1 MATNTNYLKL
11 IKPDYNDVIDVAL
24 LNKNSDTLDTEVNR
38 VKNVND
44 TQNTKLTNHENRLT
58 TLESKTYP
66 YLPLTGGTITG
77 DLTISNNLLVQGK
90 LISKNREVQRLYTIT
105 DESIKD
111 ADLKNLA
118 SVWSTGVEATGAYY
132 SWKLFQ
138 DPVTLWTELF
148 IYVTNSYAN
157 IWYKIKTPVKWKSA
171 NSTFITTSLSRKS
184 SPTDLGADDNVV
196 TYISEDT
203 FMTFS
208 RSDVEQMYHFCGYAK
223 EVYNPTNTTALCI
236 YDDETAKATEVY
248 NLRSELQQVNEQLKE
263 FDVAVMCDNG
273 DDTTDVVINGNVN
286 TLTSDEL
293 DDLHTTVNNRRFEI
307 IKRLKE
313 LK

>member
-24 LNKNSDTLDTEVNR
+24 LNKNSDTLDTEVNQ

-138 DPVTLWTELF
+138 DPITLWTELY
-148 IYVTNSYAN
+148 IYVNNSYAD
-157 IWYKIKTPVKWKSA
+157 IWYKIKTPVKWKNK
-171 NSTFITTSLSRKS
+171 NSTFITTSVSFLND
-184 SPTDLGADDNVV
+184 PTDIHYDNQI
-196 TYISEDT
+196 TWIDNNT
-203 FMTFS
+203 FYTFS
-208 RSDVEQMYHFCGYAK
+208 RGKLQQCYHFCGYAS
-223 EVYNPTNTTALCI
+223 EIYNSTNAQALCI
-236 YDDETAKATEVY
+236 YDDETAKSTEVH
-248 NLRSELQQVNEQLKE
+248 NLTSELQQVNYTLKE
-263 FDVAVMCDNG
+263 LDVAIMCDNG
-273 DDTTDVVINGNVN
+273 DDTTDIVINGEVN

-293 DDLHTTVNNRRFEI
+293 DDLHTTANERRSEI

-313 LK
+313 IK